1 MSMDCESVMLKPAKN
16 GFIVCYCEKYK
27 APGSGPYDQMQYKE
41 VKEVFT
47 SKEANKAIARVAE
60 LYKTAGGEM
69 EMEEEEDD

>member
-1 MSMDCESVMLKPAKN
+1 
-16 GFIVCYCEKYK
+16 
-27 APGSGPYDQMQYKE
+27 MQYKE